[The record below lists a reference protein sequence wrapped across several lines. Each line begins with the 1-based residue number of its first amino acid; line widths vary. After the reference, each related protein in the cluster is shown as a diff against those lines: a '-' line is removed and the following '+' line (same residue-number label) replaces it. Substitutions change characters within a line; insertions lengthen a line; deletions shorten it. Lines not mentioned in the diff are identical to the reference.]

1 MPVWRKPSKKPN
13 MQHSAGSDRTERLEP
28 EASQPGDNDLMYQL
42 DDIDRRLLQLLQED
56 DRLALAELSKRVG
69 VAASTLN
76 DRIKRLVIQ
85 GQITGFHARLSP
97 EALGLDLLA
106 FMLVG
111 WSNPKVEQPFLK
123 KVRASPSVLECHHVT
138 GAWNYLLKVRV
149 KNIKDIEAFLSSTI
163 KAVPGVERTDTLIA
177 LSTAKETWTLSVPD

>member
-1 MPVWRKPSKKPN
+1 MTVWRRPLKKHN
-13 MQHSAGSDRTERLEP
+13 MRHSAGSDRPEWLEP
-28 EASQPGDNDLMYQL
+28 EESRLADNDLMYQL

-76 DRIKRLVIQ
+76 DRIKRLVSQ
-85 GQITGFHARLSP
+85 GQITGFHARLSS

-111 WSNPKVEQPFLK
+111 WSNPKVEQQFLK

-138 GAWNYLLKVRV
+138 GAWNYLLKVRIKST
-149 KNIKDIEAFLSSTI
+149 KNLETFLSSTI
-163 KAVPGVERTDTLIA
+163 EAVPGVERTDTLIA